1 MADLREI
8 FGGPFIPQQKYVDPP
23 EVQIANA
30 MSAAGIDP
38 PPSIQIDGQL
48 HRFSTK
54 GRKRDDSGWYLI
66 FPDDPIAGRFGCW
79 RDGIDAVFR
88 ADMGREYSAAENMA
102 IVRRQSE
109 AKAERDLA
117 RQRKAEVA
125 ASTVETIW
133 RDAIGASP
141 DHPYL
146 KRKGIL
152 AHGARL
158 TGDGRLIVPLYGVDA
173 QLSSLQYISEDEKR
187 YHPGGSVKGC
197 SWILGDVDRTIFISE
212 GYATAATIFEA
223 TGQAVVIAYSAGN
236 LPLVAMQIREKYG
249 PAQEIVIVADN
260 DESGVGKSHAD
271 QAAAKAGA
279 RVVMPPDPGDAND
292 YQQAGGDLLGL
303 LLPPSGDW
311 LIPADDFASEPSP
324 ISWHIKQ
331 FVQSRS
337 LIMVHGPSG
346 GGKTFVVLD
355 WCLHIASGRPEWL
368 GHKVRPGRVVYL
380 AGEGHHGL
388 RGRVAA
394 WKQEMGVTA
403 LDMWLSRAG
412 CDLNTPAGYQTVA
425 EAVRGLDGPPEIIV
439 VDTLHRF
446 LNGDENSAETAK
458 GMLDSCSALMAEFGA
473 TVILVHHTGVSD
485 EAQHRARGSSAWKG
499 ALDIEVSVI
508 PPRREGDS
516 IEIIQRKAKDSETS
530 SPVFVD
536 LKTVPITGW
545 LDDDG
550 DQVTSCVIALGVEP
564 VKAKKDPLHKQ
575 KKIIEDAWY
584 SSAAGRLGVNPYVT
598 RESIQT
604 LLEGREMSAGT
615 IKQYLKPTPGVGLI
629 GKLLE
634 AKLIEPVQDGWM
646 IIGDQWMTGFIS

>member
-1 MADLREI
+1 
-8 FGGPFIPQQKYVDPP
+8 
-23 EVQIANA
+23 
-30 MSAAGIDP
+30 
-38 PPSIQIDGQL
+38 
-48 HRFSTK
+48 
-54 GRKRDDSGWYLI
+54 
-66 FPDDPIAGRFGCW
+66 
-79 RDGIDAVFR
+79 
-88 ADMGREYSAAENMA
+88 
-102 IVRRQSE
+102 
-109 AKAERDLA
+109 
-117 RQRKAEVA
+117 
-125 ASTVETIW
+125 
-133 RDAIGASP
+133 
-141 DHPYL
+141 
-146 KRKGIL
+146 
-152 AHGARL
+152 
-158 TGDGRLIVPLYGVDA
+158 
-173 QLSSLQYISEDEKR
+173 
-187 YHPGGSVKGC
+187 
-197 SWILGDVDRTIFISE
+197 
-212 GYATAATIFEA
+212 
-223 TGQAVVIAYSAGN
+223 
-236 LPLVAMQIREKYG
+236 
-249 PAQEIVIVADN
+249 
-260 DESGVGKSHAD
+260 
-271 QAAAKAGA
+271 
-279 RVVMPPDPGDAND
+279 
-292 YQQAGGDLLGL
+292 
-303 LLPPSGDW
+303 
-311 LIPADDFASEPSP
+311 
-324 ISWHIKQ
+324 
-331 FVQSRS
+331 
-337 LIMVHGPSG
+337 MVHGPSG

-508 PPRREGDS
+508 PPRRDGDS

-536 LKTVPITGW
+536 LRTVPITGW

>member
-8 FGGPFIPQQKYVDPP
+8 FGGPFCPKPKYVDPP

-38 PPSIQIDGQL
+38 PPDIRIDGQL

-54 GRKRDDSGWYLI
+54 GRARDDSGWYLI

-88 ADMGREYSAAENMA
+88 ADMGREYTTSENMA
-102 IVRRQSE
+102 IARRQSE
-109 AKAERDLA
+109 AKAERDEA

-133 RDAIGASP
+133 GEATGADP
-141 DHPYL
+141 AHPYL
-146 KRKGIL
+146 QRKGISP
-152 AHGARL
+152 HGART
-158 TGDGRLIVPLYGVDA
+158 TGDGRLIVPLYSAAGD
-173 QLSSLQYISEDEKR
+173 LTSLQYISADEKR

-197 SWILGDVDRTIFISE
+197 SWTLGEVTSGETVFIAE
-212 GYATAATIFEA
+212 GYATGATIFEA

-236 LPLVAMQIREKYG
+236 LPLVAMQIREKFG
-249 PAQEIVIVADN
+249 GQIIIVADN

-279 RVVMPPDPGDAND
+279 RVVMPPTEGDAND
-292 YQQAGGDLLGL
+292 YTQAGGDLLGL
-303 LLPPSGDW
+303 LLPASNDW
-311 LIPADDFASEPSP
+311 LIPADDFAFEPAP
-324 ISWHIKQ
+324 ISWQIKRW
-331 FVQSRS
+331 VQCRS
-337 LIMVHGPSG
+337 LVMVHGPSG

-394 WKQEMGVTA
+394 WKQHHGVTA

-412 CDLNTPAGYQTVA
+412 CDLNTPAGYQTVV
-425 EAVRGLDGPPEIIV
+425 EAVRALDSPPGTIV

-446 LNGDENSAETAK
+446 LAGDENSAETAK
-458 GMLDSCSALMAEFGA
+458 GMLDACAALMAEFSA

-485 EAQHRARGSSAWKG
+485 EAQHRGRGSSAWKG

-508 PPRREGDS
+508 PPKKDGDS
-516 IEIIQRKAKDSETS
+516 IEIFQRKAKDSEAAS
-530 SPVFVD
+530 QVHVD
-536 LKTVPITGW
+536 LQTVPIKGW
-545 LDDDG
+545 LDEDG
-550 DQVTSCVIALGVEP
+550 EQVTSCVIALGVEP
-564 VKAKKDPLHKQ
+564 IQVRGDPLQKQ

-584 SSAAGRLGVNPYVT
+584 CSGKERLGVQPYVT
-598 RESIQT
+598 REAIYN
-604 LLEGREMSAGT
+604 LLESREMSAGT

-634 AKLIEPVQDGWM
+634 AKLIEPAQDGW
-646 IIGDQWMTGFIS
+646 IVIDNQWLIGFIN